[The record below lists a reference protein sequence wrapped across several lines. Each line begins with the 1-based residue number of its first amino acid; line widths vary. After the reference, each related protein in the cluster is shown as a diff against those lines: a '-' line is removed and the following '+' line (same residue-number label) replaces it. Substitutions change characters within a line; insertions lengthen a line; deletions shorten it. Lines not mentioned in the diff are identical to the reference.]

1 MELRDLLRNYQVYI
15 DTSALM
21 NTDRLQLLVDN
32 IEKDITLR
40 KKIIILANVYQE
52 LMDFSKGYNNDKRIL
67 ANYALDIISNSN
79 AFIVNPEFKRKKKP
93 FADPKILT
101 TLIENKI
108 EKPQIIITF
117 DKSLAIDANNLND
130 LKCMNGNEI
139 KVLTISED
147 GELIVPD
154 YLNGEVVVEDNCELD
169 SAYDIVTTT
178 VEANDE
184 KCLED
189 EEIKVVNIVNK
200 KKSIIKSGKFWI
212 GNLTGGL
219 LVGAAFIGKKILSK
233 VL

>member
-52 LMDFSKGYNNDKRIL
+52 LTDFSKGYNNDKRIL

-79 AFIVNPEFKRKKKP
+79 AFVVNPEFKRKKKP

-147 GELIVPD
+147 GELVVPD
-154 YLNGEVVVEDNCELD
+154 CLIEECIVEDNHELD
-169 SAYDIVTTT
+169 SAFDIVTTAS
-178 VEANDE
+178 EACDE

-189 EEIKVVNIVNK
+189 EEIKVVNINDK
-200 KKSIIKSGKFWI
+200 KKNIIKSGKFWL

>member
-79 AFIVNPEFKRKKKP
+79 VFVVNPEFKRKRKP

-108 EKPQIIITF
+108 EKPKIIITF

-147 GELIVPD
+147 GELIVPEC
-154 YLNGEVVVEDNCELD
+154 LIEEVNVEDNCELD
-169 SAYDIVTTT
+169 STFDMVTTKI
-178 VEANDE
+178 EANDD

-189 EEIKVVNIVNK
+189 EEIKVVNINNK
-200 KKSIIKSGKFWI
+200 KKLFIKSGRFWL

-219 LVGAAFIGKKILSK
+219 LVGAALIAKALLKSIK
-233 VL
+233 